1 MDKYD
6 CLKLD
11 NQLCFPL
18 YVASKELV
26 RRYKPFLDKIDLT
39 YTQYIAM
46 MVMWEKKKLK
56 VTELCKCLYLDTG
69 TISPL
74 VRKLKSKGYI
84 TLTRDEEDERIQVG
98 DISLDSMAQKVYY
111 KDKHIITTP
120 KEFKVMEFL
129 MTNKNIALKREQI
142 LSNVW
147 GDDYNGTDRTVDT
160 IIKQLRIKLGD
171 GGKYIKSIYGMGYI
185 FDESEE

>member
-84 TLTRDEEDERIQVG
+84 TLTRDEEDERIQ
-98 DISLDSMAQKVYY
+98 IIEITSLGEELKEKALNVPQGMMKNKCIDLSVDEAICLK
-111 KDKHIITTP
+111 KILNKII
-120 KEFKVMEFL
+120 
-129 MTNKNIALKREQI
+129 NN
-142 LSNVW
+142 
-147 GDDYNGTDRTVDT
+147 
-160 IIKQLRIKLGD
+160 
-171 GGKYIKSIYGMGYI
+171 
-185 FDESEE
+185 

>member
-84 TLTRDEEDERIQVG
+84 TLTRDEEDERIQIVE
-98 DISLDSMAQKVYY
+98 ITSLGEEL
-111 KDKHIITTP
+111 
-120 KEFKVMEFL
+120 KEKALNVPQGMIKNKCIDLSVDEAICL
-129 MTNKNIALKREQI
+129 KNILNK
-142 LSNVW
+142 
-147 GDDYNGTDRTVDT
+147 
-160 IIKQLRIKLGD
+160 IINN
-171 GGKYIKSIYGMGYI
+171 
-185 FDESEE
+185 

>member
-84 TLTRDEEDERIQVG
+84 TLTRDEEDERIQ
-98 DISLDSMAQKVYY
+98 IIEITSLGEEL
-111 KDKHIITTP
+111 
-120 KEFKVMEFL
+120 KEKALNVPQGMMKNKCIDLSVDEAICL
-129 MTNKNIALKREQI
+129 KNILNK
-142 LSNVW
+142 
-147 GDDYNGTDRTVDT
+147 
-160 IIKQLRIKLGD
+160 IINN
-171 GGKYIKSIYGMGYI
+171 
-185 FDESEE
+185 